1 MEDAINAFFVHGY
14 QSNPFDA
21 SIDVGSQTRDDD
33 GNFNV
38 PIRVRIPIK
47 AITLVPRP
55 GMHEAQLQLYFS
67 AVDEKGS
74 KAPVTEMPIELRI
87 PDESLEV
94 AMQDELSRVINLTM
108 KPGPHKFV
116 VGVRD
121 EVSEVRSIIGK
132 YVTVGQ
138 Q

>member
-1 MEDAINAFFVHGY
+1 
-14 QSNPFDA
+14 
-21 SIDVGSQTRDDD
+21 
-33 GNFNV
+33 
-38 PIRVRIPIK
+38 
-47 AITLVPRP
+47 
-55 GMHEAQLQLYFS
+55 
-67 AVDEKGS
+67 
-74 KAPVTEMPIELRI
+74 MPLELRI

-94 AMQDELSRVINLTM
+94 AMQDELTRVINLTM

-121 EVSEVRSIIGK
+121 EISEVRSILGR